1 MIRWAIESVIL
12 FFLPTLI
19 YVGYVALRSR
29 DDAEGRDVLAGAPI
43 LWLTALGAVLVV
55 LVMVVFGSTEGGRPG
70 EGYEPPVYKDGKIIP
85 GHKQ

>member
-1 MIRWAIESVIL
+1 MIRWAIESIIL

-19 YVGYVALRSR
+19 YVGYVWLRR
-29 DDAEGRDVLAGAPI
+29 PDEMTGRDVLAEAPI
-43 LWLTALGAVLVV
+43 LWLTATGAILVV
-55 LVMVVFGSTEGGRPG
+55 LVMIVFGSIEGGKPG